1 MDLIYTDA
9 EYAEIG
15 YVKQCNLDM
24 ELGLASLSNA
34 RNDFTIVMSI
44 DFLPDELRK
53 GSLVYEVGSEYGG
66 IVNGIGVN
74 TAINKATIY
83 GTAWR
88 GLLTQKIIQP
98 PAGKAYYQARGEAN
112 SVISSLI
119 DNEFDGLIIA
129 DNFDSNIIVNRD
141 FRYTNLL
148 ESLEKMLADQ
158 NARLSIRSAYADK
171 HIKVYVSAVP
181 VADYSRQIELNN
193 DYGIALDAKKI
204 ENGANH
210 VICLGKGE
218 LTERTVINLYRL
230 ANGTITMDSSNAIR
244 GKNERTVVYDYSSA
258 ETEEDLIEG
267 GRKKLQELSNEE
279 SLSMTIS
286 ETVEIGDIVGAR
298 ERITDIYMCKPVTQ
312 KIIKGYIDN
321 IGFDYKVGD

>member
-1 MDLIYTDA
+1 MDLIYTDD
-9 EYAEIG
+9 EYTEIG
-15 YVKQCNLDM
+15 YLKNCNLDM
-24 ELGLASLSNA
+24 ELGLVSLSNA
-34 RNDFTIVMSI
+34 RNDFTITMSV
-44 DFLPDELRK
+44 DLLPEELRQ
-53 GSLVYEVGSEYGG
+53 GSLIYEVGSEYGG
-66 IVNGIGVN
+66 LVNGIGVN
-74 TAINKATIY
+74 TSTNRATVY

-88 GLLTQKIIQP
+88 GMLAQKIIQP

-112 SVISSLI
+112 SVLSSLV
-119 DNEFDGLIIA
+119 DNEFDELIIA
-129 DNFDSNIIVNRD
+129 DNCDSNIAVNRD

-148 ESLEKMLADQ
+148 ESLEKMLTDR
-158 NARLSIRSAYADK
+158 NARLSIRTAYADK
-171 HIKVYVSAVP
+171 RIKVYISAVP

-230 ANGTITMDSSNAIR
+230 ANGTITMDSSDAIK

-258 ETEEDLIEG
+258 ETEDDLIEG
-267 GRKKLQELSNEE
+267 GRKKLQEQSNEE
-279 SLSMTIS
+279 SLSMKIS
-286 ETVEIGDIVGAR
+286 EKVEIGDIVGAR

-312 KIIKGYIDN
+312 KIIKGYIDHVS
-321 IGFDYKVGD
+321 FDYKVGD